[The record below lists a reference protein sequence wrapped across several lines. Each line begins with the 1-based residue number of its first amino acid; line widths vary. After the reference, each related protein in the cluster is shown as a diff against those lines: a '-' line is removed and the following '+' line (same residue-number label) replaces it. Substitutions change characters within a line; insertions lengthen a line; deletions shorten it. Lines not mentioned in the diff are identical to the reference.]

1 MSWKSS
7 SIVSY
12 PDSDD
17 DNDPLHYIKKSRPK
31 QENVQYNPV
40 YKNKIGKTSA
50 HPRDPRLENRNRD
63 PRLQSR
69 NNETRDPRHQSNNVE
84 NRDPRQAAKH
94 EMEDFHYAPVYGRK
108 VKDIG
113 REYENASR
121 SNSYESAGARWKQY
135 KSEKAAEISR
145 PEKFQSAESG
155 WKKLKSENKWDTSN
169 WTNASDSSDDDGDNY
184 NRKTPKS
191 KIDIFANPE
200 EETPNEEES
209 TEKGFWW
216 KYKDDE
222 PLPDSMIL
230 ERNSKSE
237 EKNDDLFDDI
247 LSGNLVDNNKGNEKE
262 DEFNDDFLFDDVLMQ
277 SRKVLEEGKAFL
289 GESVTESQD
298 EGRDHNKYIYETD
311 KSFMTDSSSLQYKAS
326 DNVQTQ
332 NRYNVADLYPEKA
345 DVDDRKYDD
354 LYKQVDDDNDTW
366 ARSVTVEKKEFS
378 NWSDESLSPIR
389 HEEPSPDRHVEVNL
403 VKMKSPGRSRDDSP
417 YQRSRENREEDTHSP
432 YDNRESRDNRKMDSI
447 SSPYSYQNRKDDNVS
462 SYKNR
467 SPPNRSPSRRD
478 HPQKPPVSQPAQP
491 ISRNPYEN
499 PKLNV
504 DNIDLYFDDLMEWN
518 YSHRC
523 LICDKT
529 FDNLTKWTE
538 HILDTKHGREF
549 HLDPY
554 RCPPCHEMFRN
565 KQEWKMHMAYAPSH
579 GFMGSINVPKTCTVL
594 PPSPAFPVQHGW
606 RCKSCYIISQ
616 TDEDAMRH
624 IKYVHLIHTALYPCP
639 LCGEPFWHQRDLD
652 RHADDVHAPPKYQCD
667 ICQRAFESGEKLQTH
682 RLIKHSKKITC
693 YKCEKQVDE
702 LIFKE
707 HCEMH
712 KLEMRKCD
720 YCGDV
725 FKDSYHLEK
734 HVRNDHKKHRRR
746 HRSSSRSP
754 DRRSSRRRSRRSRS
768 RSRRSSSKSRRSS
781 AKDEQDKTEE
791 KTRRSNSPRSQ
802 EPSKEKIKES
812 KRSLSQ
818 DSSIPSS
825 SCATPTR
832 DEEEDIFPPGD
843 ENFKHSSSP
852 NRSHE
857 TMETAPAEEEDS
869 RQSREYSSTRSPRG
883 RRDSIEDDSYSR
895 GSEKS
900 SSYHR
905 TRSTSHSSRDHR
917 SSRHKRSRSRDDY
930 SSRRY
935 WSRKTSRSE
944 SRSRSRSR
952 DRGYSSSKGSKYG
965 DDDRRNSRHLED
977 RVDKDYDERSDLDVD
992 RKRLV
997 PETLNE
1003 NSSRSFKDGSIHED
1017 EDGDDQ
1023 EEETEWE
1030 RRISVKMIVK
1040 DEIWEKEEDE
1050 KANTESAKTA
1060 PKDLPIFDIPMEED
1074 TEKSSPEKPVENA
1087 TWVVEKPPDENK
1099 DSKNGNESD
1108 EEDKKQFVCKECGKS
1123 LGSLMQLRDHFTV
1136 KHKKGFNLRNKR
1148 PSSADVKKSQ
1158 PLVAKEPKLSEEQK
1172 EIAKLIEGFE

>member
-40 YKNKIGKTSA
+40 YKNKTGKTSG

-63 PRLQSR
+63 PRLQPR

-84 NRDPRQAAKH
+84 NRDPRHTAKN
-94 EMEDFHYAPVYGRK
+94 EVENIHYAPVYNRK
-108 VKDIG
+108 VRDIE

-145 PEKFQSAESG
+145 PDKYQSAESG

-191 KIDIFANPE
+191 KIDIFANSE
-200 EETPNEEES
+200 EETYKEEKSNEQ
-209 TEKGFWW
+209 GFWW

-222 PLPDSMIL
+222 PLPDSLIL
-230 ERNSKSE
+230 ESASKSE

-247 LSGNLVDNNKGNEKE
+247 LSGNLVESNKGNEK
-262 DEFNDDFLFDDVLMQ
+262 DEFNDDFLYDDVLMQ

-289 GESVTESQD
+289 GESVSETQD
-298 EGRDHNKYIYETD
+298 ERSDQHKFMYETER
-311 KSFMTDSSSLQYKAS
+311 SFMNDSSSLQFKPV
-326 DNVQTQ
+326 DNVETQ
-332 NRYNVADLYPEKA
+332 NRYNVGDLYREQV
-345 DVDDRKYDD
+345 DVNDRKYDD
-354 LYKQVDDDNDTW
+354 LYKEVDDDNDTW
-366 ARSVTVEKKEFS
+366 SRSVTVEKKEVS

-389 HEEPSPDRHVEVNL
+389 RQEPSPDRNVEVNL
-403 VKMKSPGRSRDDSP
+403 VKKRSPRRSRDDSP
-417 YQRSRENREEDTHSP
+417 SYERSRENREEDTLSP
-432 YDNRESRDNRKMDSI
+432 YDNGEYRDNRKMDSI
-447 SSPYSYQNRKDDNVS
+447 SSSYPNQNRKDDNIS
-462 SYKNR
+462 SYTNR
-467 SPPNRSPSRRD
+467 SPPSRSPSRRD
-478 HPQKPPVSQPAQP
+478 HPQKPPVNQSAQP
-491 ISRNPYEN
+491 IIGNPYEN

-504 DNIDLYFDDLMEWN
+504 DNIDLYFNDLMEWN

-579 GFMGSINVPKTCTVL
+579 GFMGSINVPKTYTVL

-616 TDEDAMRH
+616 TDDDALRH

-693 YKCEKQVDE
+693 YKCEKQIDE

-734 HVRNDHKKHRRR
+734 HVRHDHKKHRRR

-768 RSRRSSSKSRRSS
+768 RSKRSSSKSRRSS
-781 AKDEQDKTEE
+781 TKDEQGKIEP
-791 KTRRSNSPRSQ
+791 KTRRSSSPTNQ
-802 EPSKEKIKES
+802 EPSKQKTKES
-812 KRSLSQ
+812 KRSMSQ
-818 DSSIPSS
+818 DESSIPSS

-843 ENFKHSSSP
+843 ENYRHSSP
-852 NRSHE
+852 NRNQE
-857 TMETAPAEEEDS
+857 TMEVAPAEEEDS
-869 RQSREYSSTRSPRG
+869 RQSRECSTTRSPLG
-883 RRDSIEDDSYSR
+883 RRDSLEDDRCSR
-895 GSEKS
+895 GSDKS
-900 SSYHR
+900 RDYRR
-905 TRSTSHSSRDHR
+905 TRSTSQSSIDRR
-917 SSRHKRSRSRDDY
+917 SSRHKRSRSRDDN

-935 WSRKTSRSE
+935 SSRKRSRSQ

-952 DRGYSSSKGSKYG
+952 DRGYSSSKGSKY
-965 DDDRRNSRHLED
+965 DEDDRSNDRHLED
-977 RVDKDYDERSDLDVD
+977 RVYKEYDERSNDA
-992 RKRLV
+992 RKRFIS
-997 PETLNE
+997 ETLND
-1003 NSSRSFKDGSIHED
+1003 SSSNAFIDDSIHD
-1017 EDGDDQ
+1017 DDGGGQ

-1030 RRISVKMIVK
+1030 RRISMKMIVK
-1040 DEIWEKEEDE
+1040 DEIWDKEEDE
-1050 KANTESAKTA
+1050 KANSAPAKMA
-1060 PKDLPIFDIPMEED
+1060 PKDLPIFDIPVEED
-1074 TEKSSPEKPVENA
+1074 IEKSSSEKPIENA
-1087 TWVVEKPPDENK
+1087 TWVVEKPLGENK

-1108 EEDKKQFVCKECGKS
+1108 NDEDKKQFVCKECGKS

-1158 PLVAKEPKLSEEQK
+1158 PIVAKEPKLSEEQK
-1172 EIAKLIEGFE
+1172 EIAKLIEGIE